1 MERITLVLKSGMGMQ
16 LDAIRPYLKP
26 GMPIAIG
33 RAGAVIAEV
42 AEGNAI
48 EDKRQAAEAAAGY
61 IDSVERYVES
71 ANTLE
76 GAVSGLEST
85 LQSIEQYAEDGQNGS
100 ALQAMNALR
109 VIRETVAKH
118 LADAEGAG
126 EIPLERA
133 LLALRTIAE
142 LPCPEQDDLP
152 AANMRQIALA
162 ALGGAGAS
170 SEPGNPGGE
179 PLSGPGSAGERPYPA
194 PGSGDSELAESLQT
208 LVRWLDRVDIEDG
221 YVGVPVIE
229 AVEVAVNELRRLRQ
243 FERICEGLP
252 QDAIDGGW
260 TVQGIRGYAKRL
272 EDQLKAAQAE
282 VEALRAELQ
291 SQRER
296 NTELIFKLGSATN
309 GWGRCEKERDAA
321 LARAAEL
328 EGKLAELEKPVPTH
342 GEHSELRRIAVALK
356 NPLLSGEEASDLM
369 VRYEALTMPDHI
381 IALIDRQ
388 AQHSVPEE
396 FIGRLSE
403 FLAQRGATGKALLR
417 ELRAMLAAEPT
428 SSASPSCKWTE
439 SSGIWETGCGQTCG
453 FVEDGPAENGALF
466 CHHCGG
472 RLVLIK
478 SDDQED
484 DGEPCP
490 DCMENAPAPGCE
502 A

>member
-16 LDAIRPYLKP
+16 LDAIRPYLRP

-71 ANTLE
+71 ANTLD

-118 LADAEGAG
+118 LASAEGAG

-162 ALGGAGAS
+162 ALSGAGAS

-208 LVRWLDRVDIEDG
+208 LERWLDRVAIEDG

-229 AVEVAVNELRRLRQ
+229 AVEVAVNELRRLQAEVADWQEAAGRSRSDVMAYIAERAKLLEEHDVALAEVGALKAELQSQRERNTELIFKLGSATNGWGRCEKERDAALAEVELLRQ

-272 EDQLKAAQAE
+272 EDQLKTALGQHNVPSGWKLVPLEPTPEMLDARRDSE
-282 VEALRAELQ
+282 DGMDGYLVED
-291 SQRER
+291 
-296 NTELIFKLGSATN
+296 TEYYFPDRGAV
-309 GWGRCEKERDAA
+309 RD
-321 LARAAEL
+321 
-328 EGKLAELEKPVPTH
+328 
-342 GEHSELRRIAVALK
+342 
-356 NPLLSGEEASDLM
+356 
-369 VRYEALTMPDHI
+369 
-381 IALIDRQ
+381 
-388 AQHSVPEE
+388 
-396 FIGRLSE
+396 
-403 FLAQRGATGKALLR
+403 FLACVYRGL
-417 ELRAMLAAEPT
+417 LAA
-428 SSASPSCKWTE
+428 
-439 SSGIWETGCGQTCG
+439 
-453 FVEDGPAENGALF
+453 
-466 CHHCGG
+466 
-472 RLVLIK
+472 
-478 SDDQED
+478 
-484 DGEPCP
+484 
-490 DCMENAPAPGCE
+490 APAPGGE
-502 A
+502 R

>member
-1 MERITLVLKSGMGMQ
+1 MTHALFKQ
-16 LDAIRPYLKP
+16 
-26 GMPIAIG
+26 
-33 RAGAVIAEV
+33 
-42 AEGNAI
+42 
-48 EDKRQAAEAAAGY
+48 
-61 IDSVERYVES
+61 IDLT
-71 ANTLE
+71 AKL
-76 GAVSGLEST
+76 G
-85 LQSIEQYAEDGQNGS
+85 QDGS
-100 ALQAMNALR
+100 SLQAMNALR

-118 LADAEGAG
+118 LAGAEAA
-126 EIPLERA
+126 EEHPLERA
-133 LLALRTIAE
+133 VLALRTIAE
-142 LPCPEQDDLP
+142 YPCPEQDDLP

-162 ALGGAGAS
+162 ALDGAGAS

-179 PLSGPGSAGERPYPA
+179 PVSGPGNAGDRPHPA
-194 PGSGDSELAESLQT
+194 PGLGDSELAESLQT
-208 LVRWLDRVDIEDG
+208 LVRWLDRVAIEDG

-229 AVEVAVNELRRLRQ
+229 AVEVAVNELRRL
-243 FERICEGLP
+243 
-252 QDAIDGGW
+252 
-260 TVQGIRGYAKRL
+260 
-272 EDQLKAAQAE
+272 QAE
-282 VEALRAELQ
+282 VADWQEAAVRSRSDVVAYIAERAKLLEERDSQQRLAIKAMEEVAALRSELQ

-321 LARAAEL
+321 LARVAEYEAQAQHSAGHAEARMCANCRHIGINDAGADGNCPECGGFYEL
-328 EGKLAELEKPVPTH
+328 EAQANVP
-342 GEHSELRRIAVALK
+342 S
-356 NPLLSGEEASDLM
+356 
-369 VRYEALTMPDHI
+369 
-381 IALIDRQ
+381 Q
-388 AQHSVPEE
+388 AQHSVPEG

-439 SSGIWETGCGQTCG
+439 SSGIWETGCGQTWG

-490 DCMENAPAPGCE
+490 DCMENAPASGCE

>member
-1 MERITLVLKSGMGMQ
+1 MTHALFKQ
-16 LDAIRPYLKP
+16 
-26 GMPIAIG
+26 
-33 RAGAVIAEV
+33 
-42 AEGNAI
+42 
-48 EDKRQAAEAAAGY
+48 
-61 IDSVERYVES
+61 IDLT
-71 ANTLE
+71 AKL
-76 GAVSGLEST
+76 G
-85 LQSIEQYAEDGQNGS
+85 QDGS
-100 ALQAMNALR
+100 SLQAMNALR

-118 LADAEGAG
+118 LAGTEGAG

-142 LPCPEQDDLP
+142 FPCPEQDDLP

-162 ALGGAGAS
+162 ALSGAGAS

-179 PLSGPGSAGERPYPA
+179 PLSGPGSAGERPYTA
-194 PGSGDSELAESLQT
+194 PGLARERDPLGLAPLAQAFNEAPAQGLKPSAFDLITGTANQPQDAAQDLPPLEEHLAQVEQTGAALHEDQANEERRELAEGLQT
-208 LVRWLDRVDIEDG
+208 LERWLDRVDIEDG
-221 YVGVPVIE
+221 YVGVPMIE
-229 AVEVAVNELRRLRQ
+229 AVEVAANELRRLRQ

-272 EDQLKAAQAE
+272 EDQLKAALAQ

-321 LARAAEL
+321 LARVAEF
-328 EGKLAELEKPVPTH
+328 
-342 GEHSELRRIAVALK
+342 
-356 NPLLSGEEASDLM
+356 EA
-369 VRYEALTMPDHI
+369 
-381 IALIDRQ
+381 Q

-439 SSGIWETGCGQTCG
+439 SSGIWETGCGQTWG

-484 DGEPCP
+484 DGEPFP
-490 DCMENAPAPGCE
+490 DCMENAPASGCE

>member
-1 MERITLVLKSGMGMQ
+1 MTHALFKQ
-16 LDAIRPYLKP
+16 
-26 GMPIAIG
+26 
-33 RAGAVIAEV
+33 
-42 AEGNAI
+42 
-48 EDKRQAAEAAAGY
+48 
-61 IDSVERYVES
+61 IDLT
-71 ANTLE
+71 AKL
-76 GAVSGLEST
+76 G
-85 LQSIEQYAEDGQNGS
+85 QDGS
-100 ALQAMNALR
+100 SLQAMNALR

-118 LADAEGAG
+118 LAGTEGAG

-142 LPCPEQDDLP
+142 FPCPEQDDLP

-162 ALGGAGAS
+162 ALGGAEAS

-194 PGSGDSELAESLQT
+194 PGLARERDPLGLAPLAQAFNEAPAQGLKPSAFDLITGTANQPQDAAQDLPPLEEHLAQVEQTGAALHEDQANEERRELAEGLQT
-208 LVRWLDRVDIEDG
+208 LERWLDRVDIEDG

-229 AVEVAVNELRRLRQ
+229 AVEVAANELRRLRQ

-272 EDQLKAAQAE
+272 EDQLKAALAQ

-321 LARAAEL
+321 LARVAEF
-328 EGKLAELEKPVPTH
+328 
-342 GEHSELRRIAVALK
+342 
-356 NPLLSGEEASDLM
+356 EA
-369 VRYEALTMPDHI
+369 
-381 IALIDRQ
+381 Q

-428 SSASPSCKWTE
+428 SSESPSCKWTE
-439 SSGIWETGCGQTCG
+439 SSGIWETGCGQTWG

-478 SDDQED
+478 SDDHED

-490 DCMENAPAPGCE
+490 DCMENAPASGCE

>member
-1 MERITLVLKSGMGMQ
+1 MTHALFKQ
-16 LDAIRPYLKP
+16 
-26 GMPIAIG
+26 
-33 RAGAVIAEV
+33 
-42 AEGNAI
+42 
-48 EDKRQAAEAAAGY
+48 
-61 IDSVERYVES
+61 IDLT
-71 ANTLE
+71 AKL
-76 GAVSGLEST
+76 G
-85 LQSIEQYAEDGQNGS
+85 QDGS
-100 ALQAMNALR
+100 SLQAMNALR

-118 LADAEGAG
+118 LAGTEGAG

-142 LPCPEQDDLP
+142 FPCSEQDNMP

-272 EDQLKAAQAE
+272 EDQLKDALAQ

-321 LARAAEL
+321 LARVAEF
-328 EGKLAELEKPVPTH
+328 
-342 GEHSELRRIAVALK
+342 
-356 NPLLSGEEASDLM
+356 
-369 VRYEALTMPDHI
+369 EAL
-381 IALIDRQ
+381 
-388 AQHSVPEE
+388 AQHSVPDGWKLVPVEPTPE
-396 FIGRLSE
+396 MLDARRDCEDGMDGYLVEDTEYYFPDRGAVRA
-403 FLAQRGATGKALLR
+403 FLARVYQGLI
-417 ELRAMLAAEPT
+417 AA
-428 SSASPSCKWTE
+428 
-439 SSGIWETGCGQTCG
+439 
-453 FVEDGPAENGALF
+453 
-466 CHHCGG
+466 
-472 RLVLIK
+472 
-478 SDDQED
+478 
-484 DGEPCP
+484 
-490 DCMENAPAPGCE
+490 APAPGGE
-502 A
+502 R

>member
-1 MERITLVLKSGMGMQ
+1 M
-16 LDAIRPYLKP
+16 
-26 GMPIAIG
+26 
-33 RAGAVIAEV
+33 
-42 AEGNAI
+42 
-48 EDKRQAAEAAAGY
+48 
-61 IDSVERYVES
+61 
-71 ANTLE
+71 
-76 GAVSGLEST
+76 EST
-85 LQSIEQYAEDGQNGS
+85 LLSIEQYAEDGQNGS

-118 LADAEGAG
+118 LAGAEGAG
-126 EIPLERA
+126 DIPLERA

-142 LPCPEQDDLP
+142 FPCPEQDDLP

-162 ALGGAGAS
+162 ALGGAEAS
-170 SEPGNPGGE
+170 SEPGNPGRE
-179 PLSGPGSAGERPYPA
+179 PVSGPGNAGGRPHPA
-194 PGSGDSELAESLQT
+194 PGLARERDPLGLAPLAQAFNEAPAQGLKPSAFDLITGTANQSQDAAQDLPPLEEHLAQVEQTGAALHEDQANEERRELAEGLQT
-208 LVRWLDRVDIEDG
+208 LERWLDRVDIEDG

-388 AQHSVPEE
+388 AQHSVPSGWKLVPLEPTPE
-396 FIGRLSE
+396 MLDARRDCEDGMDGYLVEDTEYYFPGRDAVRA
-403 FLAQRGATGKALLR
+403 FLARVYRGLI
-417 ELRAMLAAEPT
+417 AA
-428 SSASPSCKWTE
+428 
-439 SSGIWETGCGQTCG
+439 
-453 FVEDGPAENGALF
+453 
-466 CHHCGG
+466 
-472 RLVLIK
+472 
-478 SDDQED
+478 
-484 DGEPCP
+484 
-490 DCMENAPAPGCE
+490 APAPGGE
-502 A
+502 R

>member
-1 MERITLVLKSGMGMQ
+1 MTHALFKQ
-16 LDAIRPYLKP
+16 
-26 GMPIAIG
+26 
-33 RAGAVIAEV
+33 
-42 AEGNAI
+42 
-48 EDKRQAAEAAAGY
+48 
-61 IDSVERYVES
+61 IDLT
-71 ANTLE
+71 AKL
-76 GAVSGLEST
+76 G
-85 LQSIEQYAEDGQNGS
+85 QDGS
-100 ALQAMNALR
+100 SLQAMNALR

-118 LADAEGAG
+118 LAGTEGAG

-142 LPCPEQDDLP
+142 FPCSEQDDLP

-162 ALGGAGAS
+162 ALSGAGTG
-170 SEPGNPGGE
+170 SEPGNPGRE
-179 PLSGPGSAGERPYPA
+179 PVSGPGNAGERPHPA
-194 PGSGDSELAESLQT
+194 PGLVGDHT
-208 LVRWLDRVDIEDG
+208 
-221 YVGVPVIE
+221 
-229 AVEVAVNELRRLRQ
+229 
-243 FERICEGLP
+243 
-252 QDAIDGGW
+252 
-260 TVQGIRGYAKRL
+260 
-272 EDQLKAAQAE
+272 
-282 VEALRAELQ
+282 
-291 SQRER
+291 
-296 NTELIFKLGSATN
+296 
-309 GWGRCEKERDAA
+309 
-321 LARAAEL
+321 
-328 EGKLAELEKPVPTH
+328 
-342 GEHSELRRIAVALK
+342 ELRRIAIALK
-356 NPLLSGEEASDLM
+356 NPQLSGKEASNLM

-439 SSGIWETGCGQTCG
+439 SSGIWETGCGQTWG